1 MKYCYSTDGG
11 EVYSQQFDDAGAAA
25 GAAEC
30 EIDGDGIHDDGT
42 EVEYWVGEAVPAIDM
57 LDCDGSLTGERILED
72 LEARCADEI
81 GWDDII
87 LALSAEHQAR
97 LGRFVLAYVKR
108 HNTNSVYGVRNAVK
122 HVYVVGSNDAD
133 RR

>member
-25 GAAEC
+25 GEAEC
-30 EIDGDGIHDDGT
+30 EIELDGIHDVGT
-42 EVEYWVGEAVPAIDM
+42 EVEYLVGEAVPAIDM
-57 LDCDGSLTGERILED
+57 LDCDGSRTGERILED

-122 HVYVVGSNDAD
+122 HVYVVGSNG
-133 RR
+133 